1 MPLQTTLK
9 RSFTLSGITLHSGQ
23 VSKMTVHPA
32 PSNTGINFKR
42 IDLSVPNHQK
52 VIECSVNNI
61 ASSQL
66 CTSLENMYGHKVS
79 MTEHLLSALHG
90 LGIDNVLIDI
100 NTDELPIL
108 DGSSK
113 EIVETIE
120 NVGIK
125 ELQASKK
132 VIKILKPFMVGDEN
146 SYINVSPCNCLSIDY
161 TIVYEHDLIKKQN
174 FVLDELNEINYK
186 NLISS
191 SRTFGFEN
199 EVEHLRN
206 QGLIK
211 GGSVDNA
218 IVLSKDGILN
228 DEKLRFENEF
238 VRHKILDAIGDLY
251 LLGFSMIG
259 SVEAYC
265 AGHRLTQEML
275 KHLMNDSSLWEIQD
289 NESSVSQNSIY
300 DSKEAINYV

>member
-1 MPLQTTLK
+1 
-9 RSFTLSGITLHSGQ
+9 
-23 VSKMTVHPA
+23 
-32 PSNTGINFKR
+32 
-42 IDLSVPNHQK
+42 
-52 VIECSVNNI
+52 
-61 ASSQL
+61 
-66 CTSLENMYGHKVS
+66 
-79 MTEHLLSALHG
+79 
-90 LGIDNVLIDI
+90 
-100 NTDELPIL
+100 
-108 DGSSK
+108 
-113 EIVETIE
+113 
-120 NVGIK
+120 
-125 ELQASKK
+125 
-132 VIKILKPFMVGDEN
+132 MVGDEN